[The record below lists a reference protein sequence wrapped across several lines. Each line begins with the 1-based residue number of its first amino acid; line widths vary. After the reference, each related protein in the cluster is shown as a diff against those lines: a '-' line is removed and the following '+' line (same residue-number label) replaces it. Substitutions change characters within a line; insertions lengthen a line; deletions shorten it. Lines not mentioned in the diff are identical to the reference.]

1 MLVEEERCT
10 FVREHHRN
18 TRQVRPKLLQ
28 QLFSDMFKET
38 FHVNYFVSD
47 IILTFLLYFFY
58 LVAVDVPEVAGDVL
72 VAHGGE
78 ETHVFAYLVGVVG
91 LG

>member
-1 MLVEEERCT
+1 MLVEEERRT
-10 FVREHHRN
+10 FIREHHRN

-58 LVAVDVPEVAGDVL
+58 LVERDAAEGHHAIVDEALLTGFFNL
-72 VAHGGE
+72 
-78 ETHVFAYLVGVVG
+78 FASES
-91 LG
+91 